1 MINKF
6 TFKEHKPTGR
16 YKSFYNS
23 YWDIKLKKKA
33 CGHIHRNDDGEFT
46 ITLSIKKEKTK
57 EDPCSF
63 RNAKLK
69 AKFSTIEETKN
80 FLEQNTNKIIELYDL
95 YFHED

>member
-1 MINKF
+1 MVNKI

-16 YKSFYNS
+16 YRSFYHS
-23 YWDIKLKKKA
+23 YWDIKLKKKV
-33 CGHIHRNDDGEFT
+33 CGHIHRNDNGEFT
-46 ITLSIKKEKTK
+46 IMLSVKKEKTQ

-69 AKFSTIEETKN
+69 AKFKTIEETKE
-80 FLEQNTNKIIELYDL
+80 FLINNTEAIMKQFDL